1 MGKHGKALSL
11 CDSQWKVKANKRS
24 QAKLFT
30 YLLFLLC
37 LQHFH
42 LHLQG
47 TNRDNMNTSRKS
59 SSEILR
65 KGHTQ
70 PIKKYR
76 VVKLRKVSSVKLL
89 PAEAPLLSQPP
100 LNIAANPLK
109 RLSIELDR
117 TGASW
122 LQVCLSG
129 EVSRWSLTRLRVGEW
144 RSKVPLW
151 SPCDP
156 LVMYWWSP
164 GDPLVVR

>member
-1 MGKHGKALSL
+1 VHHADLK
-11 CDSQWKVKANKRS
+11 S

-70 PIKKYR
+70 PIKKFR

-109 RLSIELDR
+109 RLSTELDR

-122 LQVCLSG
+122 LQVMPQRRG
-129 EVSRWSLTRLRVGEW
+129 ESLVTDTAACWRVKEQGSLVIPLR
-144 RSKVPLW
+144 
-151 SPCDP
+151 SPCDV
-156 LVMYWWSP
+156 LVIPW
-164 GDPLVVR
+164 